1 MATTNM
7 NTHSQAGATRILL
20 ADDHAILRAG
30 LKLLLDA
37 QPDLNVVG
45 EAANGARALALA
57 EDLRPDLI
65 LLDLSM
71 PGLGG
76 LEVLRT
82 IKEVVPDSRVLVLTM
97 HDDESYLRQALALGA
112 AGYVLKKAVDSE
124 LLNAIRAVMRGEVY
138 VHSAMMEKLLNLE
151 ANEPASSP
159 VENGSNPWDTLSRRE
174 ADVLRLVALGY
185 TNAEIA
191 DRLALSVK
199 TVETYRA
206 RGMEKLGLSTRA
218 QLVRDALARGL
229 LDEE

>member
-1 MATTNM
+1 MADHNPL
-7 NTHSQAGATRILL
+7 GKTRILL

-37 QPDLNVVG
+37 QPDLAVVG
-45 EAANGARALALA
+45 EAQNGMQALALA
-57 EDLRPDLI
+57 GQLHPDLI
-65 LLDLSM
+65 LLDLTM

-82 IKEVVPDSRVLVLTM
+82 LKEVSPSSRVLVLTM

-124 LLNAIRAVMRGEVY
+124 LLNAIRAVMRGETY
-138 VHSAMMEKLLNLE
+138 VHSAMMGKLLSQDAGILPGKDSSDPWQNLS
-151 ANEPASSP
+151 A
-159 VENGSNPWDTLSRRE
+159 RE

-185 TNAEIA
+185 TNSEIA
-191 DRLALSVK
+191 EQLSIGVK

-206 RGMEKLGLSTRA
+206 RGMEKLGLTTRA
-218 QLVRDALARGL
+218 QLVRDALARGM
-229 LDEE
+229 LDEK

>member
-1 MATTNM
+1 MATN
-7 NTHSQAGATRILL
+7 SQANVTRILL

-45 EAANGARALALA
+45 EASNGARALALA
-57 EDLRPDLI
+57 EDLLPDLI
-65 LLDLSM
+65 LLDLTM

-82 IKEVVPDSRVLVLTM
+82 IKEVAPSSRVLVLTM
-97 HDDESYLRQALALGA
+97 HEDESHLRQALALGA

-151 ANEPASSP
+151 ANEPASVTPTES
-159 VENGSNPWDTLSRRE
+159 GGNPWDALSKRE

-185 TNAEIA
+185 TNTEIA
-191 DRLALSVK
+191 DQLALSVK

-229 LDEE
+229 LDEQ

>member
-1 MATTNM
+1 MATHPKTE
-7 NTHSQAGATRILL
+7 ATRILL

-37 QPDLNVVG
+37 QPDLDVVG
-45 EAANGARALALA
+45 EASNGARALALA
-57 EDLRPDLI
+57 EDVQPDLI
-65 LLDLSM
+65 LLDLTM

-82 IKEVVPDSRVLVLTM
+82 IKDVSPGSRVLVLTM

-138 VHSAMMEKLLNLE
+138 VHSALMEKLLNLE
-151 ANEPASSP
+151 ATDQTSATPP
-159 VENGSNPWDTLSRRE
+159 ENGSNPWDALSKRE

-191 DRLALSVK
+191 NQLALSVK

-229 LDEE
+229 LDDHA